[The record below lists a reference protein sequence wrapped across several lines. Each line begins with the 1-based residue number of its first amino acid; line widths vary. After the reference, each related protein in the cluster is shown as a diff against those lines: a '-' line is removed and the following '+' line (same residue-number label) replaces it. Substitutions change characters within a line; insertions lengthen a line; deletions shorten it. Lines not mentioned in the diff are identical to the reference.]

1 MLINPPQHKDKSLLG
16 HTQHMWKRL
25 TSFSHSK
32 LKEPKNDMI
41 IKINQP
47 ISQAR
52 TQEIKFSKEGL
63 V

>member
-16 HTQHMWKRL
+16 HRAHVEK

-32 LKEPKNDMI
+32 LKEPKNDVI

-52 TQEIKFSKEGL
+52 TQEVKFSKEGL